1 MSQRSMDSLSRTIRR
16 TYASDEHSRSWQQ
29 KDLSLG
35 KSIHSVLLLQ
45 SLRITNRDGLLSLK
59 VSAFTSRS
67 MKVRFGRSIHNR
79 LPTPRAVKHHMRR
92 ILECAIAELHWC
104 QFRQICWSVSFWR
117 IHPQTQHESNSGKT
131 AKQREV
137 TATWTALSII
147 SHLKVITLKYYIRTV
162 GESAARKKNGG
173 QFRQFCTSLSFWAIH
188 VRAPHGDN
196 HGRH

>member
-79 LPTPRAVKHHMRR
+79 LPTPRAVKNHVIRV
-92 ILECAIAELHWC
+92 LECAIAELHRR
-104 QFRQICWSVSFWR
+104 QSRQICGSVPFW
-117 IHPQTQHESNSGKT
+117 KY
-131 AKQREV
+131 
-137 TATWTALSII
+137 
-147 SHLKVITLKYYIRTV
+147 TLKH
-162 GESAARKKNGG
+162 NGRAIAE
-173 QFRQFCTSLSFWAIH
+173 RQRSKEK
-188 VRAPHGDN
+188 
-196 HGRH
+196 